1 MTRTSGNYL
10 LVLIQDKRKW
20 IRIGL
25 IFEIETIFF
34 PKNLNIDSSFHLCA
48 KLEPKPIYF
57 KSIFQN

>member
-10 LVLIQDKRKW
+10 LVLIQDKSKW

-34 PKNLNIDSSFHLCA
+34 PKNLNIDS
-48 KLEPKPIYF
+48 
-57 KSIFQN
+57 